1 MPRNVVIALGVL
13 LWTSF
18 AVVAIVHAIVGDWM
32 GPVVAGIVVTAVVT
46 AWHMRRRL
54 IKAS

>member
-1 MPRNVVIALGVL
+1 MSRTLIIALGVL

-18 AVVAIVHAIVGDWM
+18 AIVAFVHALAGDWQGPVLAVIIVAIA
-32 GPVVAGIVVTAVVT
+32 TS

-54 IKAS
+54 VKAS

>member
-1 MPRNVVIALGVL
+1 MPRNVVLVMGVL

-18 AVVAIVHAIVGDWM
+18 AVVAVVHTAVGDWQ
-32 GPVVAGIVVTAVVT
+32 GPLAAGIVVTAVVA

-54 IKAS
+54 LKAF